1 MAIQANDN
9 RLQAPIRAA
18 QTSQAS
24 QASPGRYLNVSTE
37 QLGGMIS
44 FIKTNYGGNREI
56 LHAET
61 RPLTSTGSTPVSV
74 PEVKPEMLGNIG
86 APSVEVASYKPTYQ
100 QLAGNLASLK
110 YLMGSNPQV
119 SKLIDQAIA
128 ENNLLKG
135 AVNA

>member
-1 MAIQANDN
+1 MQS
-9 RLQAPIRAA
+9 PIRAA

-24 QASPGRYLNVSTE
+24 QATPGRYLNVSME
-37 QLGGMIS
+37 DLGKMIG

-56 LHAET
+56 LHAEP
-61 RPLTSTGSTPVSV
+61 RPLSSTAATPVSV

-86 APSVEVASYKPTYQ
+86 APSIDVAAYKPTYL
-100 QLAGNLASLK
+100 QLASNLSVLK
-110 YLMGSNPQV
+110 YLIKDPQV